1 MTKNKLNG
9 SADLLAKAIQQVFE
23 EATEISRAQVK
34 QDMHGMEQN
43 LSDKIDATNESIKT
57 TSQNM
62 QAQFAQQEE
71 KIAKMVKG

>member
-57 TSQNM
+57 TNQNM